1 MNENAPFPKQGES
14 APHAPEHGHGHERHF
29 ECGWRPPEPPAK
41 DCFLAKA
48 RARRRRNLGLG
59 LAVLLAVGLGW
70 GFFQNHSAR
79 LAAQA
84 AKSDYRDITPL
95 VHVAS
100 VKAAPAT
107 VDITLPGATLAY
119 QAADIYARANGY
131 VEKRLVD
138 IGDHVK
144 SGDILAVLTAPE
156 LDHQIAQAEAA
167 KAQAQADMR
176 RNDANRKLAHATNE
190 RSAVLVKQ
198 GWVTAQQGDQDRLSL
213 EAQREALDAAKANDV
228 VQDNA
233 IKVLRQQR
241 DYLTV
246 SAPFDG
252 VVTQRAVDAGALVQS
267 GATLMFNLQ
276 QTTQI
281 RVQTYV
287 PQDQAYGL
295 EPGVVVAVKVP
306 ELPGRA
312 FPGKITRI
320 AEALQQGTR
329 TLLVEADVP
338 NPDGALKAG
347 AYCLMEL
354 HIPRKTV
361 ATIIPAEALIFNRDG
376 QQVVV
381 VEDDKAHLRKI
392 EVTRDFGSSV
402 EAASGVAA
410 GDKVVLNP
418 LVDLADGQQVKIA
431 EPAPEKK

>member
-1 MNENAPFPKQGES
+1 
-14 APHAPEHGHGHERHF
+14 
-29 ECGWRPPEPPAK
+29 
-41 DCFLAKA
+41 
-48 RARRRRNLGLG
+48 
-59 LAVLLAVGLGW
+59 
-70 GFFQNHSAR
+70 
-79 LAAQA
+79 
-84 AKSDYRDITPL
+84 
-95 VHVAS
+95 
-100 VKAAPAT
+100 
-107 VDITLPGATLAY
+107 
-119 QAADIYARANGY
+119 
-131 VEKRLVD
+131 
-138 IGDHVK
+138 
-144 SGDILAVLTAPE
+144 
-156 LDHQIAQAEAA
+156 
-167 KAQAQADMR
+167 
-176 RNDANRKLAHATNE
+176 
-190 RSAVLVKQ
+190 
-198 GWVTAQQGDQDRLSL
+198 VTAQQGDQDRLSL
-213 EAQREALDAAKANDV
+213 EAQRQALDAAKANDL

-233 IKVLRQQR
+233 IKVLQQQR

-252 VVTQRAVDAGALVQS
+252 VVTQRAVDTGALVQS

-276 QTTQI
+276 QTTTI
-281 RVQTYV
+281 RVQVYV

-295 EPGVVVAVKVP
+295 EPGVEVAVKVP

-347 AYCLMEL
+347 AYCLVEM
-354 HIPRKTV
+354 HIPRKTM
-361 ATIIPAEALIFNRDG
+361 ATIIPAEALIFNRNG

-381 VEDDKAHLRKI
+381 VEDDKAHLRKV
-392 EVTRDFGSSV
+392 EVTRDFGASV